1 MERESNVIELGAAT
15 VETKGRG
22 NDFGDDLGGDAGD
35 GGDFGGSDMA

>member
-22 NDFGDDLGGDAGD
+22 NDFGDEIVKQDLPGL
-35 GGDFGGSDMA
+35 SDD